1 MSSECQSSSEAGWD
15 GKICVI
21 GAGAWGSALAQVAAL
36 GDNDVILI
44 GRDKKVVSEINANHT
59 NQRYLGA
66 QELSKRI
73 SASTD
78 MGVLG
83 GAGLVLLA
91 VPAQQTR
98 IVVKAIP
105 KGLRNKVAVIVT
117 AKGFEK
123 DTLALQSE
131 IVLAHWP
138 DATPFV
144 LSGPSFAAD
153 VVAGR
158 PTAVTLAGKDR
169 QEVGHAVSRLASERF
184 RPYASFDPL
193 GVQLAGGLKNVY
205 ALACGAVE
213 GAGLGLS
220 ARSALIARA
229 HAEMG
234 RLIVKLGGEPGT
246 AGGLAGLGDLTL
258 SCTSFQS
265 RNYRFGLEL
274 GRGRSVEYLLGI
286 GLGLAEGVA
295 TAPVAKAMAEQNNVE
310 APLIDA
316 VNRLLEG
323 EQRISDIVETLM
335 RRPLKQEG

>member
-1 MSSECQSSSEAGWD
+1 MTNPSHNKSEPGV

-36 GDNDVILI
+36 GRNDVTLI
-44 GRDKKVVSEINANHT
+44 GRDKKIAAEINASHT

-66 QELSKRI
+66 QALSKRI
-73 SASTD
+73 TASTD
-78 MGVLG
+78 MGALA
-83 GAGLVLLA
+83 GASLVLLA

-98 IVVKAIP
+98 SVVKSIP
-105 KGLRNKVAVIVT
+105 NDLKKNIPVVLT

-123 DTLALQSE
+123 QTLALQSE

-138 DATPFV
+138 EAIPLV
-144 LSGPSFAAD
+144 LSGPSFAVD
-153 VVAGR
+153 VVAER
-158 PTAVTLAGKDR
+158 PTAVTLAGESRGVVHDAI
-169 QEVGHAVSRLASERF
+169 HRLAGARF

-213 GAGLGLS
+213 GASLGLS
-220 ARSALIARA
+220 ARSALIGRA

-234 RLIVKLGGEPGT
+234 RLIIKLGGAANT
-246 AGGLAGLGDLTL
+246 AGSLAGLGDLTL

-265 RNYRFGLEL
+265 RNYQFGLEL

-286 GLGLAEGVA
+286 GMGLAEGVA
-295 TAPVAKAMAEQNNVE
+295 SAPVAKAIAEQHDVE
-310 APLIDA
+310 TPLIDA

-323 EQRISDIVETLM
+323 ERKISDIVEALM
-335 RRPLKQEG
+335 KRPLKEEG

>member
-1 MSSECQSSSEAGWD
+1 MTTNRQNSSETGAGNVC
-15 GKICVI
+15 II

-36 GDNDVILI
+36 GGNDVTLI
-44 GRDKKVVSEINANHT
+44 GRDKKVAAEINTSRT

-78 MGVLG
+78 MGALA
-83 GAGLVLLA
+83 GATLVLLA

-98 IVVKAIP
+98 SVVKSIP
-105 KGLRNKVAVIVT
+105 DGVKKQVPVIVT

-131 IVLAHWP
+131 IVLAQWSE
-138 DATPFV
+138 AIVLV
-144 LSGPSFAAD
+144 LSGPSFAVD

-158 PTAVTLAGKDR
+158 PTAVTLAGEDR
-169 QEVGHAVSRLASERF
+169 QTVERAVVRLASDRF

-213 GAGLGLS
+213 GASLGLS
-220 ARSALIARA
+220 ARSALIGRA

-234 RLIVKLGGEPGT
+234 RLIVKLGGAAST
-246 AGGLAGLGDLTL
+246 SGGLAGLGDLTL

-265 RNYRFGLEL
+265 RNYQFGLEL

-295 TAPVAKAMAEQNNVE
+295 SAPVAKEIAEQNNVE
-310 APLIDA
+310 TPLIDA
-316 VNRLLEG
+316 VNRLLG
-323 EQRISDIVETLM
+323 GKQKISEIVDALM
-335 RRPLKQEG
+335 KRPLKTEG

>member
-1 MSSECQSSSEAGWD
+1 MSKNSQNNSETGT

-21 GAGAWGSALAQVAAL
+21 GAGAWGSALAQAAAL
-36 GDNDVILI
+36 GGNDVILI
-44 GRDKKVVSEINANHT
+44 GRDEKIAAEINASRT

-78 MGVLG
+78 MSALG
-83 GAGLVLLA
+83 AADLVVLA

-98 IVVKAIP
+98 NLLTSIPDAIKKQVPVV
-105 KGLRNKVAVIVT
+105 VT

-123 DTLALQSE
+123 QTLALQSD
-131 IVLAHWP
+131 IVLACWQKAIP
-138 DATPFV
+138 LV
-144 LSGPSFAAD
+144 LSGPSFAVD

-158 PTAVTLAGKDR
+158 PTAVTLAGEDR
-169 QEVGHAVSRLASERF
+169 QAVERAVSRLASDRF

-213 GAGLGLS
+213 GASLGLS

-234 RLIVKLGGEPGT
+234 RLIVKLGGAAST

-265 RNYRFGLEL
+265 RNYQFGLEL
-274 GRGRSVEYLLGI
+274 GRGRSVDYLLGI
-286 GLGLAEGVA
+286 GRGLAEGVA
-295 TAPVAKAMAEQNNVE
+295 TAPVAQAIAEQNNVE
-310 APLIDA
+310 TPLIDA

-323 EQRISDIVETLM
+323 QQKISDIVDALM
-335 RRPLKQEG
+335 KRPLKTEG